1 MYDIWHK
8 ICSFPCVSHNGCHS
22 VLELLDRLITCILK
36 YRAFDLEPGYG
47 HKENDMRKIG
57 LTLGVISLLSLM
69 CTVGS
74 FAEDRTIPW
83 QLMKGSMFI
92 GADVENTQGQNLG
105 DVKDIVIDR
114 GSGRIAYAVVSFGGF
129 LGLGEKLFAVPW
141 GAFSQKADKDTF
153 VLAVD
158 KERLQNAPGFDA
170 SNWPQMASREWVTG
184 LYTYYNIPP
193 YWTTSAGTPMTTA
206 TIKNVDPNQRTIT
219 LQV

>member
-1 MYDIWHK
+1 MK
-8 ICSFPCVSHNGCHS
+8 KVKA
-22 VLELLDRLITCILK
+22 L
-36 YRAFDLEPGYG
+36 
-47 HKENDMRKIG
+47 
-57 LTLGVISLLSLM
+57 LGVIALLSLT
-69 CTVGS
+69 CVAGS
-74 FAEDRTIPW
+74 FAQDRQIPW
-83 QLMKGSMFI
+83 NLIRGNMFI

-184 LYTYYNIPP
+184 
-193 YWTTSAGTPMTTA
+193 
-206 TIKNVDPNQRTIT
+206 
-219 LQV
+219 